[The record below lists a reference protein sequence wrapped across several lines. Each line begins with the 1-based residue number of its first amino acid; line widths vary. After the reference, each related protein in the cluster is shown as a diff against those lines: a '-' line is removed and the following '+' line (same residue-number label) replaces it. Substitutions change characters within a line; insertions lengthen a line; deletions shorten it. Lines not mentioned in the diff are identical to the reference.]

1 MARKKWFG
9 GGLDKELALFDELNA
24 RIHTLEEEL
33 RSAPRFSAEEKT
45 ALEKNLADEK
55 AEKIKHLE
63 DKQRAQTELAQA
75 NERITQLELEN
86 GKLKGTEIS
95 LRNTISKLSADLD
108 SSHEFR
114 TRLTNV
120 IKVIEQEKADNIESG
135 LVLAWRHTEAY
146 PGWEQINWGISE
158 FRPAWRCQSPL
169 TSSNRAR
176 SRMLWTNPD
185 R

>member
-1 MARKKWFG
+1 MARKKRFG
-9 GGLDKELALFDELNA
+9 GGLDKELALFDELKA

-45 ALEKNLADEK
+45 ALEKNLADER

-86 GKLKGTEIS
+86 GKLKATEIS

-120 IKVIEQEKADNIESG
+120 IKVIEQEKADNFESG
-135 LVLAWRHTEAY
+135 LVLARRHTEAY
-146 PGWEQINWGISE
+146 PGWEQINWGHFKVPPSLEVPVPSYFFQPGKIKD
-158 FRPAWRCQSPL
+158 A
-169 TSSNRAR
+169 
-176 SRMLWTNPD
+176 MD
-185 R
+185 